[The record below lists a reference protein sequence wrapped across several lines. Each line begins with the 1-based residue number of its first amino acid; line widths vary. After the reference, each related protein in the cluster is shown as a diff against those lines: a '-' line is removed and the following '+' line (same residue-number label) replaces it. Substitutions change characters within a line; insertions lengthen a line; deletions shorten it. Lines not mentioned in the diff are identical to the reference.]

1 MLLKAYLYGDFF
13 EFFDDDAKAVAAAL
27 GLVVTTTRDGNHSMC
42 GIPKHRWEGDRAAL
56 AAAGHS
62 VRLQSGKFKGM

>member
-13 EFFDDDAKAVAAAL
+13 EFFDDEAKAAAACL
-27 GLVVTTTRDGNHSMC
+27 GLVTTSTRDGNHVTV
-42 GIPKHRWEGDRAAL
+42 GIPRHRWEDDRATL

-62 VRLQSGKFKGM
+62 VRLQAGKFKG